1 MESEDHLLME
11 EINMIIITYLFLLRP
26 GEHTVSKSESTIFH
40 LKYTAYSCGLI
51 VFEATNTEFKLQATN
66 FVMPTFT
73 TQKNGIRG
81 YKIGHNASGDPLLC
95 PNADLFWRVIQVHGV
110 TASTPLSLVMT
121 PAERLNSVF
130 VASKTMR
137 PQL

>member
-51 VFEATNTEFKLQATN
+51 VFEATNTEFNLQATN

-95 PNADLFWRVIQVHGV
+95 LKADFLWRVIQVHGA
-110 TASTPLSLVMT
+110 TPSTPLSLVMT
-121 PAERLNSVF
+121 PAER
-130 VASKTMR
+130 
-137 PQL
+137 